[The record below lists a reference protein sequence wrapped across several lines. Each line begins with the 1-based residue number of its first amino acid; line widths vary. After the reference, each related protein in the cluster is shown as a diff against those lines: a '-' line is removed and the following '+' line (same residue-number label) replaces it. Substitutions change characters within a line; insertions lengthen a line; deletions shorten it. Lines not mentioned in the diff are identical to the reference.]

1 MSAITAPKG
10 FVAGAVHAGLKPPG
24 ELDLSLI
31 ATADGQPVP
40 AAAVFTS
47 NKLTAAPVQVSRA
60 HLAAS
65 GGRIAAVIA
74 NSGNANAATGAAGYD
89 HAEQMCTLTAA
100 GLGCKPEEVLVCSTG
115 LIGIPMPSD
124 VFEAAIPSVVE
135 ARSTMGG
142 TDAATGILTTDS
154 VRKEVIHQGSTFKI
168 GAMAKGAGMLQPN
181 MATML
186 GFLTTDAA
194 VEPNE
199 LHAILRQAVDRSFN
213 RLTVDGAQS
222 TNDTVIALASG
233 AAGPA
238 DRAELQEAFDA
249 VCYDL
254 AMQMADDAEGST
266 KTVIIRVEGAAD
278 DLQALHAA
286 RAVANNQLAKC
297 SWYGKNAYWGRV
309 ASEVGASGIEFDPEA
324 FSITYGGTVAAA
336 SGVAVAFDEAKMAE
350 YFENR
355 RIHITIDLALG
366 TGVGEIVTTDLSHG
380 YVDENM
386 GKS

>member
-1 MSAITAPKG
+1 MSAITAPRG
-10 FVAGAVHAGLKPPG
+10 FVAAGVHAGLKPEG
-24 ELDLSLI
+24 KLDLSLI
-31 ATADGQPVP
+31 ATADGQPVS

-65 GGRIAAVIA
+65 GGRAAAVIV
-74 NSGNANAATGAAGYD
+74 NSGNANAATGPAGYE
-89 HAEQMCTLTAA
+89 HAEQMTRLTAS
-100 GLGCKPEEVLVCSTG
+100 GLGCEPDEVLVCSTG
-115 LIGIPMPSD
+115 LIGIPMPFD
-124 VFEAAIPSVVE
+124 KLEAAIPQVVE
-135 ARSTMGG
+135 GRSTMGG
-142 TDAATGILTTDS
+142 NDAAAAIMTTDS
-154 VRKEVIHQGSTFKI
+154 VRKEVIHQGSTFRI

-186 GFLTTDAA
+186 GFLTTDAE
-194 VEPNE
+194 VEPAE
-199 LHAILRQAVDRSFN
+199 LHSLLRQAVDRSFN

-233 AAGPA
+233 EAGPA
-238 DRAELQEAFDA
+238 DPEELQGALDA

-297 SWYGKNAYWGRV
+297 SWFGKNAYWGRV
-309 ASEVGASGIEFDPEA
+309 ASEVGASGIEFDPELFA
-324 FSITYGGTVAAA
+324 VSYGGIVTAA
-336 SGVAVAFDEAKMAE
+336 SGVAVDYDEEKMAG
-350 YFENR
+350 YFEGR
-355 RIHITIDLALG
+355 RIHISVDVGLG
-366 TGVGEIVTTDLSHG
+366 EGVGEIITTDLSHG
-380 YVDENM
+380 YVEENM

>member
-1 MSAITAPKG
+1 MSAITAPRG
-10 FVAGAVHAGLKPPG
+10 FVAGGVHAGLKVTG

-31 ATADGQPVP
+31 ATADGRPVS

-47 NKLTAAPVQVSRA
+47 NKLAAAPVQVSRA

-65 GGRIAAVIA
+65 GGRAAAVIV
-74 NSGNANAATGAAGYD
+74 NSGNANAATGPAGYE
-89 HAEQMCTLTAA
+89 HAEQMTVLTAV
-100 GLGCKPEEVLVCSTG
+100 GLGCGPDEVLVCSTG
-115 LIGIPMPSD
+115 LIGIPMPFD
-124 VFEAAIPSVVE
+124 KLAAGIPRVVE
-135 ARSTMGG
+135 SRSPMGG
-142 TDAATGILTTDS
+142 NDAASAIMTTDS
-154 VRKEVIHQGSTFKI
+154 VRKEVIHQGSGFRV

-186 GFLTTDAA
+186 AFLTTDAE
-194 VEPNE
+194 VEPAD
-199 LHAILRQAVDRSFN
+199 LHSMLRQAADHSFN

-233 AAGPA
+233 EAGPA
-238 DRAELQEAFDA
+238 DPEELQKALNA

-266 KTVIIRVEGAAD
+266 KTVIIRVEGATD

-309 ASEVGASGIEFDPEA
+309 ASEVGASGIDFEA
-324 FSITYGGTVAAA
+324 DNFTVRYGDIVAAA
-336 SGVAVAFDEAKMAE
+336 AGVAVDHDEEKMAG
-350 YFENR
+350 YFEGR
-355 RIHITIDLALG
+355 RILITVDLGLG
-366 TGVGEIVTTDLSHG
+366 DGVGEIITTDLGHG
-380 YVDENM
+380 YVEENM

>member
-10 FVAGAVHAGLKPPG
+10 FVAGGVHAGLKRSG
-24 ELDLSLI
+24 KLDLSLI
-31 ATADGQPVP
+31 ATADGTPVS

-47 NKLTAAPVQVSRA
+47 NKLAAAPVQVSRA
-60 HLAAS
+60 HLAAT
-65 GGRIAAVIA
+65 GGRAAGIIV
-74 NSGNANAATGAAGYD
+74 NSGNANAATGIPGYE

-100 GLGCKPEEVLVCSTG
+100 GLGCSPEEILVCSTG
-115 LIGIPMPSD
+115 LIGIPMP
-124 VFEAAIPSVVE
+124 FELLEQGIPQVV
-135 ARSTMGG
+135 ANRSNMGG
-142 TDAATGILTTDS
+142 TDAATGIMTTDS
-154 VRKEVIHQGSTFKI
+154 VRKEVIHQGSTFKV

-186 GFLTTDAA
+186 AFITTDAA
-194 VEPNE
+194 VEPAE
-199 LHAILRQAVDRSFN
+199 LHTMLRQAVDKSFN
-213 RLTVDGAQS
+213 RLTIDGAQS

-238 DRAELQEAFDA
+238 DQAELQEALDS

-266 KTVIIRVEGAAD
+266 KTVIIRIEGAVD

-309 ASEVGASGIEFDPEA
+309 ASEVGASGIAFDPDL
-324 FSITYGGTVAAA
+324 FSVSYGDATTAAA
-336 SGVAVAFDEAKMAE
+336 GVAVAYDEAKMAD

-355 RIHITIDLALG
+355 RIHITVDLGLG
-366 TGVGEIVTTDLSHG
+366 DGVGEIVTTDLSHA